1 MSTIQQ
7 SESESTS
14 RRTRILHLEDNE
26 FDLELVRSLL
36 EKEDLNCEITPV
48 ETQADFVRALESGEW
63 DLILSDYALPS
74 FNGLEALAI
83 AVATCPNTPFIF
95 VTGTLGEDIAVES
108 LKVGA
113 TDYVLKQRMARLSSS
128 VRRALKER
136 AERLRRELAERELE
150 RSEEQLRYLAYHDS
164 LTRLPNRALLQDRLE
179 QAIAGARRDS
189 SKVALLFVD
198 LDNFKDV
205 NDSLGHP
212 AGDLVLQQVAERLRR
227 CAREC
232 DTVARQG
239 GDEFLVVLDTV
250 KDSTDA
256 VIAADRIRRT
266 ISSEI
271 CVHGVS
277 LSTTCSVGISLFP
290 DNGGDAETLFRN
302 ADIALA
308 RAKESGRNEL
318 RHFTEDMH
326 GQALERLT
334 LEHDLR
340 RALDL
345 GQFFLEYQPQLD
357 LSTGKIV
364 GAEALLRW
372 RHPRLGMVPPSKFIP
387 MAECIGEIVRIG
399 KWVLQTACAQTRQ
412 WQEEGIAP
420 LVMAVNVS
428 AVQFRDESLLCIIQD
443 TLDETGLAPQY
454 LELEVTE
461 TLLISNASVL
471 TPLLQRLSEL
481 GTNLVIDDFGTGY
494 CGLSYLRRFHFSKLK
509 IDQSFVRSILTDKRD
524 AMLTA
529 AIINIAKLLDME
541 VIAECVETGEQL
553 ELLRSLACDAIQGFH
568 FSRPLS
574 TSDFAE
580 KFRTQRALLPA

>member
-1 MSTIQQ
+1 
-7 SESESTS
+7 
-14 RRTRILHLEDNE
+14 
-26 FDLELVRSLL
+26 
-36 EKEDLNCEITPV
+36 
-48 ETQADFVRALESGEW
+48 
-63 DLILSDYALPS
+63 
-74 FNGLEALAI
+74 
-83 AVATCPNTPFIF
+83 
-95 VTGTLGEDIAVES
+95 
-108 LKVGA
+108 
-113 TDYVLKQRMARLSSS
+113 
-128 VRRALKER
+128 
-136 AERLRRELAERELE
+136 
-150 RSEEQLRYLAYHDS
+150 
-164 LTRLPNRALLQDRLE
+164 
-179 QAIAGARRDS
+179 
-189 SKVALLFVD
+189 
-198 LDNFKDV
+198 
-205 NDSLGHP
+205 
-212 AGDLVLQQVAERLRR
+212 
-227 CAREC
+227 
-232 DTVARQG
+232 
-239 GDEFLVVLDTV
+239 
-250 KDSTDA
+250 
-256 VIAADRIRRT
+256 
-266 ISSEI
+266 
-271 CVHGVS
+271 
-277 LSTTCSVGISLFP
+277 
-290 DNGGDAETLFRN
+290 
-302 ADIALA
+302 
-308 RAKESGRNEL
+308 
-318 RHFTEDMH
+318 
-326 GQALERLT
+326 
-334 LEHDLR
+334 
-340 RALDL
+340 
-345 GQFFLEYQPQLD
+345 
-357 LSTGKIV
+357 
-364 GAEALLRW
+364 
-372 RHPRLGMVPPSKFIP
+372 

>member
-1 MSTIQQ
+1 
-7 SESESTS
+7 
-14 RRTRILHLEDNE
+14 
-26 FDLELVRSLL
+26 
-36 EKEDLNCEITPV
+36 
-48 ETQADFVRALESGEW
+48 
-63 DLILSDYALPS
+63 
-74 FNGLEALAI
+74 
-83 AVATCPNTPFIF
+83 
-95 VTGTLGEDIAVES
+95 
-108 LKVGA
+108 
-113 TDYVLKQRMARLSSS
+113 
-128 VRRALKER
+128 
-136 AERLRRELAERELE
+136 
-150 RSEEQLRYLAYHDS
+150 
-164 LTRLPNRALLQDRLE
+164 
-179 QAIAGARRDS
+179 
-189 SKVALLFVD
+189 
-198 LDNFKDV
+198 
-205 NDSLGHP
+205 
-212 AGDLVLQQVAERLRR
+212 
-227 CAREC
+227 
-232 DTVARQG
+232 VARQG